1 MQQLLHLLC
10 THLTISMEAIAREGS
25 VVLSLNGGVLRL
37 LWDILYGHCHVLMLP
52 P

>member
-10 THLTISMEAIAREGS
+10 NHLTISMEAIARKGS
-25 VVLSLNGGVLRL
+25 VVLSLNGGVFRL
-37 LWDILYGHCHVLMLP
+37 LWDILFEHCNVLVLP

>member
-10 THLTISMEAIAREGS
+10 SHLTISMEAIAREDS
-25 VVLSLNGGVLRL
+25 VVLSLNGGVFRL
-37 LWDILYGHCHVLMLP
+37 LWDILYEHFHVLVLP